1 MLVNGRYEELGQIA
15 GELVGCLVTSK
26 KIYLFKSIMG
36 NSSTIFFRRS
46 GDTVRWSTNPADLVQ
61 DPDAEIDRA
70 AVWRYRSG
78 WGPFIYRS
86 MDRVRPGQVV
96 ILEQHRTT
104 AVEYDRITPMALP
117 RRTMPSSTPRL
128 PMSCCSMP
136 CASTP
141 AAGGSVC
148 CSAAAS
154 TPRPCS
160 PRWWTPART

>member
-1 MLVNGRYEELGQIA
+1 MPGDLEEDLPVQ
-15 GELVGCLVTSK
+15 EHQ
-26 KIYLFKSIMG
+26 G

-70 AVWRYRSG
+70 AVWRCKVG
-78 WGPFIYRS
+78 VGTFIYRS

-117 RRTMPSSTPRL
+117 RRTTP
-128 PMSCCSMP
+128 
-136 CASTP
+136 
-141 AAGGSVC
+141 
-148 CSAAAS
+148 
-154 TPRPCS
+154 
-160 PRWWTPART
+160 